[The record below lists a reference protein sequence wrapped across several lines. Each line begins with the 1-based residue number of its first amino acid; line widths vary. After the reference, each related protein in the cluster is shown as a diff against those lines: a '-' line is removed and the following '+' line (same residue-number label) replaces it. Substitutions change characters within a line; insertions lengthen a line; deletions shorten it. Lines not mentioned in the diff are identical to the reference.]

1 MKIDTIYMFAAFG
14 DLSKPQA
21 GGGQNS
27 ARRLKNTI
35 ESMGIDVKIYNKYY
49 NYKRGSRL
57 DTIRK
62 FLFWFIDIVLWGKFL
77 LFKKRKNSPVLF
89 LSYCGKLLPF
99 DLGIGIVSKILG
111 YKVIF
116 YYKGGGANTSYEKG
130 GFIYRLLFRWL
141 MNLFDEVMAE
151 GKETLSLVSSISH
164 TRTYYLPN
172 YIENDFTPSSLPIRT
187 IDVIKCIYFGRIK
200 ENKNVILII
209 DIFDR
214 LCKKYSNIELLLI
227 GSGNEKYESLVHQKI
242 NQLDNINHINWISTA
257 SHEKIK
263 DILCDQHFFIFPSAE
278 PKEGHSNALN
288 EAMAWGVIPVV
299 SHHNFLPD
307 IVDDNSLVATGYQ
320 ADSYAS
326 IISNIIEQDKFQ
338 NYSEKLYHRVE
349 NNFTEKKIVEKLGNE
364 LDYFWQVNYD
374 HVKVNL

>member
-35 ESMGIDVKIYNKYY
+35 ESMGIEVEIYNKYF
-49 NYKRGSRL
+49 NYKRGTIL
-57 DTIRK
+57 DTIHK
-62 FLFWFIDIVLWGKFL
+62 FLFWFIDIILWGKFL

-99 DLGIGIVSKILG
+99 DLGVGIVSKILG
-111 YKVIF
+111 YKIIF
-116 YYKGGGANTSYEKG
+116 YYKGGGANYSYEKG
-130 GFIYRLLFRWL
+130 GYIYRFLFRWL
-141 MNLFDEVMAE
+141 MNLFDEVMVE
-151 GKETLSLVSSISH
+151 GRETLSLVSGISH

-172 YIENDFTPSSLPIRT
+172 YIENDFTPSLLPTRNM
-187 IDVIKCIYFGRIK
+187 DVIKCIYFGRIQ
-200 ENKNVILII
+200 ENKNILLII

-214 LCKKYSNIELLLI
+214 LCKNYSNIKLQII
-227 GSGNEKYESLVHQKI
+227 GSGNKKYESLVQKRI
-242 NQLDNINHINWISTA
+242 TLSNHHKHINWISTA

-299 SHHNFLPD
+299 SYHNFLPD
-307 IVDDNSLVATGYQ
+307 IVDDDSLVAKGYQ

-326 IISNIIEQDKFQ
+326 IITNIIEQDKFQ

-349 NNFTEKKIVEKLGNE
+349 ENFTEKIIDEKLGKE
-364 LDYFWQVNYD
+364 LDYFWRVNYN
-374 HVKVNL
+374 HENS

>member
-1 MKIDTIYMFAAFG
+1 MKIGTIYMFAAFG

-62 FLFWFIDIVLWGKFL
+62 FLFWFIDIILWGKFL

-99 DLGIGIVSKILG
+99 DLGIGIVSKLLG

-130 GFIYRLLFRWL
+130 GSIYRFLFRWL
-141 MNLFDEVMAE
+141 MNLFDEVMVE
-151 GKETLSLVSSISH
+151 GRETLSLVSGISH

-172 YIENDFTPSSLPIRT
+172 YIENYFTPSLLPTRNM
-187 IDVIKCIYFGRIK
+187 DVIKCIYFGRIK
-200 ENKNVILII
+200 EYKNVLLVI

-214 LCKKYSNIELLLI
+214 LCKKYPNIELLLI
-227 GSGNEKYESLVHQKI
+227 GSGNGKYESLVHKRITQSSHHKSI
-242 NQLDNINHINWISTA
+242 CWISTA
-257 SHEKIK
+257 SHVKIK
-263 DILCDQHFFIFPSAE
+263 EILHDQHFFIFPSAE
-278 PKEGHSNALN
+278 PKEGHSNSLN
-288 EAMAWGVIPVV
+288 EAMAWGVIPIV

-307 IVDDNSLVATGYQ
+307 IVDDDSLVAKGYQ

-326 IISNIIEQDKFQ
+326 IISNIIEQEKFQ
-338 NYSEKLYHRVE
+338 NYSEKLYQRVKD
-349 NNFTEKKIVEKLGNE
+349 NFTEKIIFEKLKKEFVN
-364 LDYFWQVNYD
+364 FWKVHYEHVNC
-374 HVKVNL
+374 